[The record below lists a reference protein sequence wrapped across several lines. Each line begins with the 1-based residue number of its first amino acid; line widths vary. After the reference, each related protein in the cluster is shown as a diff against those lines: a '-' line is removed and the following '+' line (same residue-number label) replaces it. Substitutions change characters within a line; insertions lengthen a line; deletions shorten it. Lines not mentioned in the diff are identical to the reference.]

1 MNKSHSSLFI
11 GKIEVFLPDSSISYF
26 YIAEDLADYF
36 KMETNYEAVKYFRKI
51 LRENM
56 DLKDYKRIEFDRES
70 SEVVIRTS
78 NALVMLEIVVLLNK
92 LINFELS
99 KEEIRKVEQQLILHK
114 RPKKQK
120 WTIGDLFLI
129 SLSNNTYALGQV
141 VWLSYTE
148 PVCGLIDI
156 NFRQIPDL
164 VEIENFNYISVLSV
178 TSCSLNDFSWKVI
191 GNKDVMID
199 KSEVDRKHI
208 GESEIGSISHTSGVL
223 DDLVEAYFG
232 IQPWNVMYDEDFY
245 DQLLLPSVT
254 RPSNAKILSPVER
267 ERYRIEI
274 LNVE

>member
-11 GKIEVFLPDSSISYF
+11 GKIEVFLPNPSISYF
-26 YIAEDLADYF
+26 FIAEDLADFF

-56 DLKDYKRIEFDRES
+56 DLKDYKKIEFDRES

-78 NALVMLEIVVLLNK
+78 NALVMLEIVVLMNK

-99 KEEIRKVEQQLILHK
+99 KEEIRKVEQQLISHK

-120 WTIGDLFLI
+120 WSIGDLFLI

-141 VWLSYTE
+141 VWLSYSE
-148 PVCGLIDI
+148 PVCGLFDI
-156 NFRQIPDL
+156 NFRKIPDL
-164 VEIENFNYISVLSV
+164 FETDNYNYISVLSV
-178 TSCSLNDFSWKVI
+178 TSCSLDDYSWKVV
-191 GNKDVMID
+191 GNIDVMID

-208 GESEIGSISHTSGVL
+208 GESEIGSISHSSGVL
-223 DDLVEAYFG
+223 DDLAEAYFG

-254 RPSNAKILSPVER
+254 RPSTSIILSPLER
-267 ERYRIEI
+267 ERYRT
-274 LNVE
+274 